1 MNCRSGWPAVN
12 VPHTTN
18 VMVDAVLRL
27 TRIVFV
33 RHSRQRL
40 TAGINHHVRH
50 MLTVAMAW
58 PRSNDG

>member
-18 VMVDAVLRL
+18 VIVYAALRL
-27 TRIVFV
+27 THIVFV
-33 RHSRQRL
+33 RHYRQRL
-40 TAGINHHVRH
+40 TAGINHHARH

>member
-27 TRIVFV
+27 THIVFV
-33 RHSRQRL
+33 RHYRQRL
-40 TAGINHHVRH
+40 TAGINHHARH